1 MVDIYDIRWFVLC
14 LCCGKVFSVLK
25 LKMRWKNT
33 GQRFLLSFFVFD
45 VSPLVLCHHDLVNS
59 NLTVNRTIIIVH
71 FDEVEN

>member
-45 VSPLVLCHHDLVNS
+45 VSPFCATNDLVNS

-71 FDEVEN
+71 FDEVED